1 MLNELKI
8 FMFMLRSLKLP
19 LEYCGALR
27 KHIMDKKIGVDE
39 KPWLACV
46 DATTNVISFLKIN
59 GSPCSV
65 YFNVI

>member
-1 MLNELKI
+1 
-8 FMFMLRSLKLP
+8 LKLP